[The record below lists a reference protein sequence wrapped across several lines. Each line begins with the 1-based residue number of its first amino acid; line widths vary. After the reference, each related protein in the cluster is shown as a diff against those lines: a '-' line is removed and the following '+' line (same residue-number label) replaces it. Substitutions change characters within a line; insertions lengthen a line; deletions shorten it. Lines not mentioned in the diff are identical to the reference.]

1 MKLTILKTKFY
12 EYYRFLRK
20 NNLQIFRFIVSGLI
34 ASFINFIVYILLYL
48 ILKNIVIASFC
59 GYFVGILFSY
69 IFAKIWVFQNK
80 SRQNFLRSFPIFC
93 LIYFMGG
100 IEMTTVIFVLNH
112 LLNNYK
118 VAWIFGAFVGSLNNY
133 LGTKYFLFSK

>member
-1 MKLTILKTKFY
+1 M
-12 EYYRFLRK
+12 
-20 NNLQIFRFIVSGLI
+20 QIFRFIVSGLI

-100 IEMTTVIFVLNH
+100 IEMTTVIFVLNN